1 MKKFT
6 FLLMHIVALTAFAQ
20 QKGADTPEFESLVKS
35 EMRTASHLKSFEANA
50 NTGNYDV
57 GHQTL
62 EFTVNPNNQ
71 YISGKVTTVFTA
83 KQPMSS
89 ITFDLDNAL
98 TVISVT
104 RNGNGLTFTQN
115 NNEELVIN
123 LGTTLATGQQAT
135 VVVQYNG
142 EPAWETGSFMTDEHN
157 GQPVLTTLSEPYGA
171 KDWWPCKQDLN
182 DKIDGVDVYV
192 TAPSQYVAVSNGM
205 QLGTTTSGSN
215 KTTHFQHNYPIPA
228 YLVAIAVTNYSI
240 YTQTY
245 NGAAGSFPIVNY
257 LYPENQTNSQAQ
269 LGQTLDIMQFFEDTF
284 GQYPFHEEKYGHA
297 QWNVGGGM
305 EHTTVSFMGNFS
317 RELIAHELAHQ
328 WFGDKVTCGSWQDIW
343 LNEGFATY
351 LSGLI
356 VEDQDGTEAFTSWK
370 EQKVQNIT
378 AFPNGSVYIPASDT
392 LNEGRIFIS
401 RLSYNKGSMVVH
413 MLRKKLGDATFY
425 QGVQNYLNDEDLAYA
440 YAKTP
445 DFKAH
450 METASG
456 LNLTQF
462 FNDWVYNQ
470 GYPTYNV
477 TVTGPGPGNV
487 LVTLNQSQSDASV
500 SFFEAPVPIR
510 LHGSGG
516 QVLDVVLDNI
526 TNGQSFTVPLTF
538 TLVAAEVNPDFDLIS
553 INNTVTLSTITLSGN
568 LGISLYPN
576 PATNVLKAHLP
587 DGVAISH
594 ATFYNTLGQ
603 KVLEASTDTEWNVS
617 ALSAGVHF
625 IKLETSEGNVQLKFV
640 KG

>member
-6 FLLMHIVALTAFAQ
+6 FLLINILSLNAFAQ
-20 QKGADTPEFESLVKS
+20 KSGADTREFEALVKS
-35 EMRTASHLKSFEANA
+35 ELNHASQLKSFEANA

-71 YISGKVTTVFTA
+71 FINGKVTTVFTA
-83 KQPMSS
+83 KQPMSTL
-89 ITFDLDNAL
+89 TFDLDNAL
-98 TVISVT
+98 TVTSVT
-104 RNGNGLTFTQN
+104 RNGNGLTFSQN

-123 LGTTLATGQQAT
+123 LGTTLATGQEAT

-142 EPAWETGSFMTDEHN
+142 EPGWETGSFITDEHN
-157 GQPVLTTLSEPYGA
+157 GQPILTTLSEPYGA

-182 DKIDGVDVYV
+182 DKIDGVDVYI
-192 TAPSQYVAVSNGM
+192 TAPSQYTAVSNGM
-205 QLGTTTSGSN
+205 QLGTTTSGSS

-228 YLVAIAVTNYSI
+228 YLVAIAVTNYTI

-245 NGAAGSFPIVNY
+245 NGTAGSFPIVNY
-257 LYPENQTNSQAQ
+257 LYPETQANSEAQ
-269 LGQTLDIMQFFEDTF
+269 LGQTLDIMQFYEDTF

-297 QWNVGGGM
+297 QWNIGGGM
-305 EHTTVSFMGNFS
+305 EHTTVSFMGGFN
-317 RELIAHELAHQ
+317 RELIAHELGHQ

-356 VEDQDGTEAFTSWK
+356 VEDQDGEGAFNGWK
-370 EQKVQNIT
+370 AQKVQNIT
-378 AFPNGSVYIPASDT
+378 AYPNGSVYIPASDT
-392 LNEGRIFIS
+392 LNESRIFSS
-401 RLSYNKGSMVVH
+401 RLSYNKGSMVLH

-425 QGVQNYLNDEDLAYA
+425 QGIQNYLNDTDLAYA

-450 METASG
+450 MEAASG

-470 GYPTYNV
+470 GYPMYNV
-477 TVTGPGPGNV
+477 TVTGSGPGNV
-487 LVTLNQSQSDASV
+487 QVTLNQTQSDVSV

-510 LHGSGG
+510 LHGTGG
-516 QVLDVVLDNI
+516 QVLDVVLDNT
-526 TNGQSFTVPLTF
+526 TNGQSFMVPVGF
-538 TLVAAEVNPDFDLIS
+538 TLLAAEVNPDFDLIS
-553 INNTVTLSTITLSGN
+553 INNNVTLGTTTLFNSTN
-568 LGISLYPN
+568 ISLYPN
-576 PATNVLKAHLP
+576 PATDVLKAQLP
-587 DGVAISH
+587 DGVTISH

-603 KVLEASTDTEWNVS
+603 KVLESGSASEWNVS

-625 IKLETSEGNVQLKFV
+625 IKLDTSEGAVQLKFV
-640 KG
+640 KE